1 MIANI
6 SNLNPIALL
15 LISLIWGALKTGAMA
30 MERATTLNRLT
41 VNLLQMIFVLCVS
54 IDYEGIFRY
63 FINKKRKKESLAES
77 MRKIEEEK
85 KKEG

>member
-6 SNLNPIALL
+6 CNLNPIAL
-15 LISLIWGALKTGAMA
+15 IFVSLIWGALKTGAMS
-30 MERATTLNRLT
+30 MERATSLNRLT

-63 FINKKRKKESLAES
+63 FEDRKRKRAELAALNG
-77 MRKIEEEK
+77 RGG
-85 KKEG
+85 EG

>member
-1 MIANI
+1 MFAYLHNFYY
-6 SNLNPIALL
+6 SH
-15 LISLIWGALKTGAMA
+15 
-30 MERATTLNRLT
+30 
-41 VNLLQMIFVLCVS
+41 
-54 IDYEGIFRY
+54 IFRY

>member
-1 MIANI
+1 M
-6 SNLNPIALL
+6 
-15 LISLIWGALKTGAMA
+15 
-30 MERATTLNRLT
+30 LT